1 MSTENHSPESG
12 NQKEAVIPNHS
23 PESGNQKEAVF
34 PNHSPESGNQKE
46 AVFPNHSPESG
57 NQKEAVIPIEATHA
71 EQDTKHDKSNH
82 REKSEWHMRG
92 WIIVFVCLEAVV
104 IIFYG
109 FFVEPSKQVDVLT
122 ADKNNLLSQDL
133 TKQIYPIYQDIH
145 VMMLIGFGF
154 LYTYQ
159 YRSAWA
165 NMSFNFFLLIW
176 VIQISILL
184 VGFFKMMVEN
194 HWGKIYID
202 IRTMI
207 QADFAAAA
215 VLISLGGVLGRFN
228 IGQLLVMATIETWF
242 YAPNLAVGEVSY
254 VAIDMGGSMFIHTF
268 GAYFGLACSLVYS
281 WMEEETVKDHE
292 HNKASYTTNLFAYI
306 GTAFLWLF
314 WPSFNGAVATGNAQ
328 HRVIVNTVFALTGSA
343 LAVFFLAP
351 LKSHGKFKME
361 LLLNATLAGGVAIGG
376 TCDVLAK
383 PWSAILVGFVS
394 GILSFIGFEFIS
406 PCLQKRMRLY
416 DTAGINNL
424 HGMIGI
430 YGAIVGII
438 VSAAATNTEYGPS
451 LSIIFPAIKD
461 GRTFSLQAQMQL
473 AALGTT
479 ICFAVVGGLVTGFI
493 LRIKCCF
500 DGAPKEEMFSD
511 LPFFE
516 ELEEVNGKIEVEG
529 ILVKLPPPNNQI
541 IEHPPLEERPIIHIE
556 LQEMNDAQ
564 HNGVNK

>member
-1 MSTENHSPESG
+1 MSTENNLQESG
-12 NQKEAVIPNHS
+12 N
-23 PESGNQKEAVF
+23 
-34 PNHSPESGNQKE
+34 
-46 AVFPNHSPESG
+46 
-57 NQKEAVIPIEATHA
+57 PIEANNA
-71 EQDTKHDKSNH
+71 EQHTKYEKNGH

-92 WIIVFVCLEAVV
+92 WIIIFVILEAAV
-104 IIFYG
+104 IFFYA

-122 ADKNNLLSQDL
+122 ADKTNLQSQDL
-133 TKQIYPIYQDIH
+133 VKQIYPIYQDIH

-154 LYTYQ
+154 LYTYLH
-159 YRSAWA
+159 RSSWV
-165 NMSFNFFLLIW
+165 NMSFNFFLMIW

-184 VGFFKMMVEN
+184 CGFFKMMVEN

-207 QADFAAAA
+207 QADFATAA
-215 VLISLGGVLGRFN
+215 VLISLGGVLGKFN
-228 IGQLLVMATIETWF
+228 IGQLLVMATLEICF
-242 YAPNLAVGEVSY
+242 YAPNLAVGEVAY

-281 WMEEETVKDHE
+281 WMEEETVKDHK
-292 HNKASYTTNLFAYI
+292 HNKASYTSNLFAYI
-306 GTAFLWLF
+306 GTAFLWMF

-383 PWSAILVGFVS
+383 PWSAILVGFIA
-394 GILSFIGFEFIS
+394 GAMSFIGFEFIG

-416 DTAGINNL
+416 DTAGIHNL
-424 HGMIGI
+424 HGMTGI
-430 YGAIVGII
+430 YGALVGII
-438 VSAAATNTEYGPS
+438 VSATASTTEYGAS

-473 AALGTT
+473 AALGTS
-479 ICFAVVGGLVTGFI
+479 ICFGSVGGMVTGFI
-493 LRIKCCF
+493 LRVKCCF
-500 DGAPKEEMFSD
+500 DGAPSDEMFSD

-516 ELEEVNGKIEVEG
+516 ELEEVNEKIEVEG
-529 ILVKLPPPNNQI
+529 ILVQLPPNNNQR
-541 IEHPPLEERPIIHIE
+541 IENSHLEERNTKIE
-556 LQEMNDAQ
+556 LKEIEIYDAQ
-564 HNGVNK
+564 HNGV